1 MVFSFF
7 LTQLSVF
14 SERKR
19 EGKEDWKAVKGE
31 KERKGKENKPFLLL
45 FHQSLVLEISTFLIF
60 LVIA

>member
-31 KERKGKENKPFLLL
+31 KERKGK
-45 FHQSLVLEISTFLIF
+45 
-60 LVIA
+60 